1 MTTSTL
7 FKKVL
12 TATAV
17 TGVAVFSMAQEFKHG
32 GIHYK
37 ILNENSVE
45 TFRNSSSLPQGEVI
59 IPAQV
64 EYNGKTYNVTKIGNA
79 TFYGA
84 KEITS
89 VVLPDTITEIGHQ
102 GFMYCEKMETINLP
116 NSILKIGNSAFHF
129 CKSLKKVVLPNQ
141 VTELPQNAFDDCNS
155 IQTIT
160 FPKSFR
166 KIGYW
171 TFGQLYSLK
180 EMILETPTP
189 PILHELSFPNTPKDG
204 HRVGMKEVIVRVPKG
219 SKTSYEATDWKYFT
233 IVEEATL
240 GTQDNKVNTSV
251 SAKVY
256 PNPTTGIFFIETEIS
271 TTANIFSIT
280 GQMVKSVKL
289 NKGKSQVDISHLS
302 SGLYL
307 VQVENITTKVIK
319 K

>member
-1 MTTSTL
+1 MKTSTL
-7 FKKVL
+7 FRKNL

-17 TGVAVFSMAQEFKHG
+17 TGVVVFSMAQEFKHG

-45 TFRNSSSLPQGEVI
+45 TFRDRTSLPQGEVI

-79 TFYGA
+79 TFFGA

-89 VVLPDTITEIGHQ
+89 VVLPDTITEIGYQ
-102 GFMYCEKMETINLP
+102 AFMYCENMEMINLP
-116 NSILKIGNSAFHF
+116 NSILNIRNDAFRF
-129 CKSLKKVVLPNQ
+129 CKSLKKVVLPSQ
-141 VTELPQNAFDDCNS
+141 VTELDKHIFDSCNS
-155 IQTIT
+155 LQTIT

-233 IVEEATL
+233 IVEDETL
-240 GTQDNKVNTSV
+240 STKDNKVISSV

-256 PNPTTGIFFIETEIS
+256 PNPTTGIFFIETEIP
-271 TTANIFSIT
+271 TTADIFT
-280 GQMVKSVKL
+280 MAGQVIKSVKL
-289 NKGKSQVDISHLS
+289 NKGKSQVDISHLP
-302 SGLYL
+302 SGIYF
-307 VQVENITTKVIK
+307 VKVNNTTKKIIK